1 MTIRVHEL
9 AKELK
14 ISTMALKKHLTDLG
28 VNVKSHMSLIEDD
41 VANKIRVKYNE
52 QIDAEKRAERD
63 RKRLMEMRQAAK
75 AQHIAQEEESKKAA
89 EKVPPVQE
97 PVKETPKE
105 EEPIPEKET
114 EKITAEPEIEKPAEE
129 KPAEHP
135 PKPIVETPKTDVQ
148 PKQEHIQ
155 PKPEKGYR
163 QEHIQPKP
171 EKGYRQEHIQPKPE
185 RGYKP
190 DHIQPKPER
199 GYKPERFQPKPDQ
212 RKGDQRRKKETGV
225 PPVKQVAVP
234 PAIEPAKE
242 PEVKKFGKGKIS
254 HEELGDKSKHKKAI
268 ISSTKK
274 AKQKLVET
282 VEVDEAEIS
291 RNIKKTL
298 QKSSKRKKY
307 HREAQNVE
315 DRSNEIIIR
324 EFTSVSELAKIMNV
338 SPSEIISKFFMMGQ
352 LVTMNQRLDKDSL
365 EMICDEFKVDYRFED
380 EYGMDIINREMEQYS
395 EVREE
400 KRPPVVT
407 IMGHVDHG
415 KTSIL
420 DYIRNTH
427 VVAGESGGITQ
438 HIGAYQI
445 DINKYKITFL
455 DTPGHEAFTAM
466 RARGA
471 NVTDIA
477 VIVIAATEGVKAQT
491 REAIDHAKAAGVS
504 MIIAINKVDL
514 PDANVDKVISQLL
527 DMGVYLEQYGGDI
540 PWCRTSVV
548 TGEGILNLIELILL
562 TAELLDLKAKKDV
575 PASAVVIEAGMDA
588 RMGPSATI
596 LMQEGTLRKGDIV
609 VCGAVHGRIRKME
622 NERGGEIKVLLP
634 SDVARVYGLSDT
646 PKAGDI
652 LNQVD
657 SEKTVRSIS
666 GERQQIRMEREKFQ
680 NKSSL
685 QNIFARIKEEQINTL
700 NIILKTD
707 TDGSAEALADSF
719 QKLSNEEVSVNIIH
733 KSIGGISEADVSLA
747 AASDAIIMGFHVR
760 PSHQARKMAED
771 EGVQIKLYQVI
782 YDAIEDLRSALEGLL
797 KPKYE
802 EQVLGS
808 ALVKQVF
815 KIKKVGTIAGC
826 QVDKGVI
833 QANCKIRV
841 YRDDVLVI
849 EDMLSSLKHYAD
861 DVKEVR
867 AGSECGLTLANF
879 SDIKEGD
886 VLEAFVVNEVSQKL

>member
-1 MTIRVHEL
+1 LTIRVHEL

-28 VNVKSHMSLIEDD
+28 VNVKSHMSLVEDE
-41 VANKIRVKYNE
+41 VADKIRLKYKE

-63 RKRLMEMRQAAK
+63 RKRLIEMRQAAK
-75 AQHIAQEEESKKAA
+75 AQKSAQEAETIKAEEP
-89 EKVPPVQE
+89 VPPVVE
-97 PVKETPKE
+97 PVKEVPKKE
-105 EEPIPEKET
+105 EPKPVKEPEKET
-114 EKITAEPEIEKPAEE
+114 PIPVKEKPVEVKPEE
-129 KPAEHP
+129 KPHKPAPEK
-135 PKPIVETPKTDVQ
+135 PKAVPK
-148 PKQEHIQ
+148 
-155 PKPEKGYR
+155 PKPEVIPPKTAA
-163 QEHIQPKP
+163 PAKP
-171 EKGYRQEHIQPKPE
+171 EPWKKQEPSAPSIKPIPTPPSVE
-185 RGYKP
+185 
-190 DHIQPKPER
+190 I
-199 GYKPERFQPKPDQ
+199 
-212 RKGDQRRKKETGV
+212 KKE
-225 PPVKQVAVP
+225 
-234 PAIEPAKE
+234 E
-242 PEVKKFGKGKIS
+242 KKFGKAKIS
-254 HEELGDKSKHKKAI
+254 HEELGEKSKHKKAI

-274 AKQKLVET
+274 AKQKLIET
-282 VEVDEAEIS
+282 IEIDEAEIS

-307 HREAQNVE
+307 HREAQYVE
-315 DRSNEIIIR
+315 DRSNEIVIR

-338 SPSEIISKFFMMGQ
+338 SPSDIISKFFMMGQ
-352 LVTMNQRLDKDSL
+352 LVTMNQRLDRDSL

-380 EYGMDIINREMEQYS
+380 EYGMDIIDKEREQYNN
-395 EVREE
+395 VKEE
-400 KRPPVVT
+400 PRPPVVT

-420 DYIRNTH
+420 DYIRNTN
-427 VVAGESGGITQ
+427 VVAGESGNITQ

-445 DINKYKITFL
+445 EINKHKITFL

-477 VIVIAATEGVKAQT
+477 VIVISATEGVKAQT

-504 MIIAINKVDL
+504 IILAINKVDL
-514 PDANVDKVISQLL
+514 PEANVDKVIAQL
-527 DMGVYLEQYGGDI
+527 MEIGVYPEQYGGDI

-562 TAELLDLKAKKDV
+562 TAEILELKAKRDV
-575 PASAVVIEAGMDA
+575 PASGVVIEAGMDA
-588 RMGPSATI
+588 RMGPFATI
-596 LMQEGTLRKGDIV
+596 LMQEGTLHKGDIV

-622 NERGGEIKVLLP
+622 NERGAELKVLYP

-657 SEKTVRSIS
+657 SEKTARNIS
-666 GERQQIRMEREKFQ
+666 TERQQIRLEREKYQ

-733 KSIGGISEADVSLA
+733 KSVGGISEADVSLA
-747 AASDAIIMGFHVR
+747 AASDAIIIGFHVR
-760 PSHQARKMAED
+760 PSHQARKLAEE

-782 YDAIEDLRSALEGLL
+782 YDVIDDLQNALEGML

-802 EQVLGS
+802 EKVIGS
-808 ALVKQVF
+808 AIVKQVF
-815 KIKKVGTIAGC
+815 KIKRVGTIAGC

-833 QANCKIRV
+833 QANCKVRL
-841 YRDDVLVI
+841 YRNDVLVT
-849 EDMLSSLKHYAD
+849 EDTISSLKHYAD

-879 SDIKEGD
+879 SDIKEDD
-886 VLEAFVVNEVSQKL
+886 VLEAYIVNEVNKKL

>member
-28 VNVKSHMSLIEDD
+28 VNVKSHMSLVEDE
-41 VANKIRVKYNE
+41 VADKIRLKYKE

-63 RKRLMEMRQAAK
+63 RKRLIEMRQAAK
-75 AQHIAQEEESKKAA
+75 AQKSAQEAETIKAEEP
-89 EKVPPVQE
+89 VPPVVE
-97 PVKETPKE
+97 PVKEVPKKE
-105 EEPIPEKET
+105 EPKPVKEPEKET
-114 EKITAEPEIEKPAEE
+114 PIPVKEKPVEVKPEE
-129 KPAEHP
+129 KPHKPAPEK
-135 PKPIVETPKTDVQ
+135 PKAVPK
-148 PKQEHIQ
+148 
-155 PKPEKGYR
+155 PKPEVIPPKTAA
-163 QEHIQPKP
+163 PAKP
-171 EKGYRQEHIQPKPE
+171 EPWKKQEPSAPSIKPIPTPPSVE
-185 RGYKP
+185 
-190 DHIQPKPER
+190 I
-199 GYKPERFQPKPDQ
+199 
-212 RKGDQRRKKETGV
+212 KKE
-225 PPVKQVAVP
+225 
-234 PAIEPAKE
+234 E
-242 PEVKKFGKGKIS
+242 KKFGKAKIS
-254 HEELGDKSKHKKAI
+254 HEELGEKSKHKKAI

-274 AKQKLVET
+274 AKQKLIET
-282 VEVDEAEIS
+282 IEIDEAEIS

-307 HREAQNVE
+307 HREAQYVE
-315 DRSNEIIIR
+315 DRSNEIVIR

-338 SPSEIISKFFMMGQ
+338 SPSDIISKFFMMGQ
-352 LVTMNQRLDKDSL
+352 LVTMNQRLDRDSL

-380 EYGMDIINREMEQYS
+380 EYGMDIIDKEREQYNN
-395 EVREE
+395 VKEE
-400 KRPPVVT
+400 PRPPVVT

-420 DYIRNTH
+420 DYIRNTN
-427 VVAGESGGITQ
+427 VVAGESGNITQ

-445 DINKYKITFL
+445 EINKHKITFL

-477 VIVIAATEGVKAQT
+477 VIVISATEGVKAQT

-504 MIIAINKVDL
+504 IILAINKVDL
-514 PDANVDKVISQLL
+514 PEANVDKVIAQL
-527 DMGVYLEQYGGDI
+527 MEIGVYPEQYGGDI

-562 TAELLDLKAKKDV
+562 TAEILELKAKRDV
-575 PASAVVIEAGMDA
+575 PASGVVIEAGMDA
-588 RMGPSATI
+588 RMGPFATI
-596 LMQEGTLRKGDIV
+596 LMQEGTLHKGDIV

-622 NERGGEIKVLLP
+622 NERGAELKVLYP

-657 SEKTVRSIS
+657 SEKTARNIS
-666 GERQQIRMEREKFQ
+666 TERQQIRLEREKYQ

-733 KSIGGISEADVSLA
+733 KSVGGISEADVSLA
-747 AASDAIIMGFHVR
+747 AASDAIIIGFHVR
-760 PSHQARKMAED
+760 PSHQARKLAEE

-782 YDAIEDLRSALEGLL
+782 YDVIDDLQNALEGML

-802 EQVLGS
+802 EKVIGS
-808 ALVKQVF
+808 AIVKQVF
-815 KIKKVGTIAGC
+815 KIKRVGTIAGC

-833 QANCKIRV
+833 QANCKVRL
-841 YRDDVLVI
+841 YRNDVLVT
-849 EDMLSSLKHYAD
+849 EDTISSLKHYAD

-879 SDIKEGD
+879 SDIKEDD
-886 VLEAFVVNEVSQKL
+886 VLEAYIVNEVNKKL

>member
-1 MTIRVHEL
+1 LV
-9 AKELK
+9 
-14 ISTMALKKHLTDLG
+14 
-28 VNVKSHMSLIEDD
+28 EDE
-41 VANKIRVKYNE
+41 VADKIRLKYKE

-63 RKRLMEMRQAAK
+63 RKRLIEMRQAAR
-75 AQHIAQEEESKKAA
+75 AQKSAQEAETIKAEEP
-89 EKVPPVQE
+89 VPPVAE
-97 PVKETPKE
+97 PVKEVPKKE
-105 EEPIPEKET
+105 EPKPVKEPEKET
-114 EKITAEPEIEKPAEE
+114 PIPVKEKPVEVKPEE
-129 KPAEHP
+129 KPHKPAPEK
-135 PKPIVETPKTDVQ
+135 PKAVPK
-148 PKQEHIQ
+148 
-155 PKPEKGYR
+155 PKPEVIPPKTAA
-163 QEHIQPKP
+163 PAKP
-171 EKGYRQEHIQPKPE
+171 EPWKKQEPSAPSIKPIPTPPSVE
-185 RGYKP
+185 
-190 DHIQPKPER
+190 I
-199 GYKPERFQPKPDQ
+199 
-212 RKGDQRRKKETGV
+212 KKE
-225 PPVKQVAVP
+225 
-234 PAIEPAKE
+234 E
-242 PEVKKFGKGKIS
+242 KKFGKAKIS
-254 HEELGDKSKHKKAI
+254 HEELGEKSKHKKAI

-274 AKQKLVET
+274 AKQKLIET
-282 VEVDEAEIS
+282 IEIDEAEIS

-307 HREAQNVE
+307 HREAQYVE
-315 DRSNEIIIR
+315 DRSNEIVIR

-338 SPSEIISKFFMMGQ
+338 SPSDIISKFFMMGQ
-352 LVTMNQRLDKDSL
+352 LVTMNQRLDRDSL

-380 EYGMDIINREMEQYS
+380 EYGMDIIDKEREQYNN
-395 EVREE
+395 VKEE
-400 KRPPVVT
+400 PRPPVVT

-420 DYIRNTH
+420 DYIRNTN
-427 VVAGESGGITQ
+427 VVAGESGNITQ

-445 DINKYKITFL
+445 EINKHKITFL

-477 VIVIAATEGVKAQT
+477 VIVISATEGVKAQT

-504 MIIAINKVDL
+504 IILAINKVDL
-514 PDANVDKVISQLL
+514 PEANVDKVIAQL
-527 DMGVYLEQYGGDI
+527 MEIGVYPEQYGGDI

-562 TAELLDLKAKKDV
+562 TAEILELKAKRDV
-575 PASAVVIEAGMDA
+575 PASGVVIEAGMDA
-588 RMGPSATI
+588 RMGPFATI
-596 LMQEGTLRKGDIV
+596 LMQEGTLHKGDIV

-622 NERGGEIKVLLP
+622 NERGAELKVLYP

-657 SEKTVRSIS
+657 SEKTARNIS
-666 GERQQIRMEREKFQ
+666 TERQQIRLEREKYQ

-733 KSIGGISEADVSLA
+733 KSVGGISEADVSLA
-747 AASDAIIMGFHVR
+747 AASDAIIIVFHVR
-760 PSHQARKMAED
+760 PSHQARKLAEE

-782 YDAIEDLRSALEGLL
+782 YDVIDDLQNALEGML

-802 EQVLGS
+802 EKVIGS
-808 ALVKQVF
+808 AIVKQVF
-815 KIKKVGTIAGC
+815 KIKRVGTIAGC

-833 QANCKIRV
+833 QANCKVRL
-841 YRDDVLVI
+841 YRNDVLVT
-849 EDMLSSLKHYAD
+849 EDTISSLKHYAD

-879 SDIKEGD
+879 SDIKEDD
-886 VLEAFVVNEVSQKL
+886 VLEAYIVNEVNKKL

>member
-28 VNVKSHMSLIEDD
+28 VNVKSHMSLVEDE
-41 VANKIRVKYNE
+41 VADKIRLKYKE

-63 RKRLMEMRQAAK
+63 RKRLIEMRQAAK
-75 AQHIAQEEESKKAA
+75 AQKSAQEAETIKAEEP
-89 EKVPPVQE
+89 VPPVAE
-97 PVKETPKE
+97 PVKEVPKKE
-105 EEPIPEKET
+105 EPKPVKEPEKET
-114 EKITAEPEIEKPAEE
+114 PIPVKEKPVEVTPEE
-129 KPAEHP
+129 KPHKPAPEK
-135 PKPIVETPKTDVQ
+135 PKAVPK
-148 PKQEHIQ
+148 
-155 PKPEKGYR
+155 PKPEVIPPKTAA
-163 QEHIQPKP
+163 PAKP
-171 EKGYRQEHIQPKPE
+171 EPWKKQEPSAPSIKPIPTPPSVE
-185 RGYKP
+185 
-190 DHIQPKPER
+190 I
-199 GYKPERFQPKPDQ
+199 
-212 RKGDQRRKKETGV
+212 KKE
-225 PPVKQVAVP
+225 
-234 PAIEPAKE
+234 E
-242 PEVKKFGKGKIS
+242 KKFGKAKIS
-254 HEELGDKSKHKKAI
+254 HEELGEKSKHKKAI

-274 AKQKLVET
+274 AKQKLIET
-282 VEVDEAEIS
+282 IEIDEAEIS

-307 HREAQNVE
+307 HREAQYVE
-315 DRSNEIIIR
+315 DRSNEIVIR

-338 SPSEIISKFFMMGQ
+338 SPSDIISKFFMMGQ
-352 LVTMNQRLDKDSL
+352 LVTMNQRLDRDSL

-380 EYGMDIINREMEQYS
+380 EYGMDIIDKEREQYNN
-395 EVREE
+395 VKEE
-400 KRPPVVT
+400 PRPPVVT

-420 DYIRNTH
+420 DYIRNTN
-427 VVAGESGGITQ
+427 VVAGESGNITQ

-445 DINKYKITFL
+445 EINKHKITFL

-477 VIVIAATEGVKAQT
+477 VIVISATEGVKAQT

-504 MIIAINKVDL
+504 IILAINKVDL
-514 PDANVDKVISQLL
+514 PEANVDKVIAQL
-527 DMGVYLEQYGGDI
+527 MEIGVYPEQYGGDI

-562 TAELLDLKAKKDV
+562 TAEILELKAKRDV
-575 PASAVVIEAGMDA
+575 PASGVVIEAGMDA
-588 RMGPSATI
+588 RMGPFATI
-596 LMQEGTLRKGDIV
+596 LMQEGTLHKGDIV

-622 NERGGEIKVLLP
+622 NERGAELKVLYP

-657 SEKTVRSIS
+657 SEKTARNIS
-666 GERQQIRMEREKFQ
+666 TERQQIRLEREKYQ

-733 KSIGGISEADVSLA
+733 KSVGGISEADVSLA
-747 AASDAIIMGFHVR
+747 AASDAIIIGFHVR
-760 PSHQARKMAED
+760 PSHQARKLAEE

-782 YDAIEDLRSALEGLL
+782 YDVIDDLQNALEGML

-802 EQVLGS
+802 EQVIGS
-808 ALVKQVF
+808 AIVKQVF
-815 KIKKVGTIAGC
+815 KIKRVGTIAGC

-833 QANCKIRV
+833 QANCKVRL
-841 YRDDVLVI
+841 YRNDVLVT
-849 EDMLSSLKHYAD
+849 EDTISSLKHYAD

-879 SDIKEGD
+879 SDIKEDD
-886 VLEAFVVNEVSQKL
+886 VLEAYIVNEVNKKL

>member
-1 MTIRVHEL
+1 LTIRVHEL

-28 VNVKSHMSLIEDD
+28 VNVKSHMSLVEDE
-41 VANKIRVKYNE
+41 VADKIRLKYKE

-63 RKRLMEMRQAAK
+63 RKRLIEMRQAAK
-75 AQHIAQEEESKKAA
+75 AQKSAQEVETIKTEEP
-89 EKVPPVQE
+89 VPPVAE
-97 PVKETPKE
+97 PVKEVPKKE
-105 EEPIPEKET
+105 EPKPVKEPEKET
-114 EKITAEPEIEKPAEE
+114 PIPVKEKPVEVKPEE
-129 KPAEHP
+129 KPHKPAPEK
-135 PKPIVETPKTDVQ
+135 PKAVPK
-148 PKQEHIQ
+148 
-155 PKPEKGYR
+155 PKPEVIPPKTAA
-163 QEHIQPKP
+163 PAKP
-171 EKGYRQEHIQPKPE
+171 EPWKKQEPSAPSIKPIPTPPSVE
-185 RGYKP
+185 
-190 DHIQPKPER
+190 I
-199 GYKPERFQPKPDQ
+199 
-212 RKGDQRRKKETGV
+212 KKE
-225 PPVKQVAVP
+225 
-234 PAIEPAKE
+234 E
-242 PEVKKFGKGKIS
+242 KKFGKAKIS
-254 HEELGDKSKHKKAI
+254 HEELGEKSKHKKAI

-274 AKQKLVET
+274 AKQKLIET
-282 VEVDEAEIS
+282 IEIDEAEIS

-307 HREAQNVE
+307 HREAQYVE
-315 DRSNEIIIR
+315 DRSNEIVIR

-338 SPSEIISKFFMMGQ
+338 SPSDIISKFFMMGQ
-352 LVTMNQRLDKDSL
+352 LVTMNQRLDRDSL

-380 EYGMDIINREMEQYS
+380 EYGMDIIDKEHEQYNN
-395 EVREE
+395 VKEE
-400 KRPPVVT
+400 PRPPVVT

-420 DYIRNTH
+420 DYIRNTN
-427 VVAGESGGITQ
+427 VVAGESGNITQ

-445 DINKYKITFL
+445 EINKHKITFL

-477 VIVIAATEGVKAQT
+477 VIVISATEGVKAQT

-504 MIIAINKVDL
+504 IILAINKVDL
-514 PDANVDKVISQLL
+514 PEANVDKVIAQL
-527 DMGVYLEQYGGDI
+527 MEIGVYPEQYGGDI

-562 TAELLDLKAKKDV
+562 TAEILELKAKRDV
-575 PASAVVIEAGMDA
+575 PASGVVIEAGMDA
-588 RMGPSATI
+588 RMGPFATI
-596 LMQEGTLRKGDIV
+596 LMQEGTLHKGDIV

-622 NERGGEIKVLLP
+622 NERGAELKVLYP

-657 SEKTVRSIS
+657 SEKTARNIS
-666 GERQQIRMEREKFQ
+666 TERQQIRLEREKYQ

-733 KSIGGISEADVSLA
+733 KSVGGISEADVSLA
-747 AASDAIIMGFHVR
+747 AASDAIIIGFHVR
-760 PSHQARKMAED
+760 PSHQARKLAEE

-782 YDAIEDLRSALEGLL
+782 YDVIDDLQNALEGML

-802 EQVLGS
+802 EQVIGS
-808 ALVKQVF
+808 AIVKQVF
-815 KIKKVGTIAGC
+815 KIKRVGTIAGC

-833 QANCKIRV
+833 QANCKVRL
-841 YRDDVLVI
+841 YRNDVLVT
-849 EDMLSSLKHYAD
+849 EDTISSLKHYAD

-879 SDIKEGD
+879 SDIKEDD
-886 VLEAFVVNEVSQKL
+886 VLEAYIVNEVNKKL

>member
-1 MTIRVHEL
+1 
-9 AKELK
+9 
-14 ISTMALKKHLTDLG
+14 MALKKHLTDLG
-28 VNVKSHMSLIEDD
+28 VNVKSHMSLVEDE
-41 VANKIRVKYNE
+41 VADKIRLKYKE

-63 RKRLMEMRQAAK
+63 RKRLIEMRQAAK
-75 AQHIAQEEESKKAA
+75 AQKSAQEAETIKAEEP
-89 EKVPPVQE
+89 VPPVAE
-97 PVKETPKE
+97 PVKEVPKKE
-105 EEPIPEKET
+105 EPKPVKEPEKET
-114 EKITAEPEIEKPAEE
+114 PIPVKEKPVEVKPEE
-129 KPAEHP
+129 KPHKPAPEK
-135 PKPIVETPKTDVQ
+135 PKAVPK
-148 PKQEHIQ
+148 
-155 PKPEKGYR
+155 PKPEVIPPKTAA
-163 QEHIQPKP
+163 PAKP
-171 EKGYRQEHIQPKPE
+171 EPWKKQEPSAPSIKPIPTPPSVE
-185 RGYKP
+185 
-190 DHIQPKPER
+190 I
-199 GYKPERFQPKPDQ
+199 
-212 RKGDQRRKKETGV
+212 KKE
-225 PPVKQVAVP
+225 
-234 PAIEPAKE
+234 E
-242 PEVKKFGKGKIS
+242 KKFGKAKIS
-254 HEELGDKSKHKKAI
+254 HEELGEKSKHKKAI

-274 AKQKLVET
+274 AKQKLIET
-282 VEVDEAEIS
+282 IEIDEAEIS

-307 HREAQNVE
+307 HREAQYVE
-315 DRSNEIIIR
+315 DRSNEIVIR

-338 SPSEIISKFFMMGQ
+338 SPSDIISKFFMMGQ
-352 LVTMNQRLDKDSL
+352 LVTMNQRLDRDSL

-380 EYGMDIINREMEQYS
+380 EYGMDIIDKEREQYNN
-395 EVREE
+395 VKEE
-400 KRPPVVT
+400 PRPPVVT

-420 DYIRNTH
+420 DYIRNTN
-427 VVAGESGGITQ
+427 VVAGESGNITQ

-445 DINKYKITFL
+445 EINKHKITFL

-477 VIVIAATEGVKAQT
+477 VIVISATEGVKAQT

-504 MIIAINKVDL
+504 IILAINKVDL
-514 PDANVDKVISQLL
+514 PEANVDKVIAQL
-527 DMGVYLEQYGGDI
+527 MEIGVYPEQYGGDI

-562 TAELLDLKAKKDV
+562 TAEILELKAKRDV
-575 PASAVVIEAGMDA
+575 PASGVVIEAGMDA
-588 RMGPSATI
+588 RMGPFATI
-596 LMQEGTLRKGDIV
+596 LMQEGTLHKGDIV

-622 NERGGEIKVLLP
+622 NERGAELKVLYP

-657 SEKTVRSIS
+657 SEKTARNIS
-666 GERQQIRMEREKFQ
+666 TERQQIRLEREKYQ

-733 KSIGGISEADVSLA
+733 KSVGGISEADVSLA
-747 AASDAIIMGFHVR
+747 AASDAIIIGFHVR
-760 PSHQARKMAED
+760 PSHQARKLAEE

-782 YDAIEDLRSALEGLL
+782 YDVIDDLQNALEGML

-802 EQVLGS
+802 EKVIGS
-808 ALVKQVF
+808 AIVKQVF
-815 KIKKVGTIAGC
+815 KIKRVGTIAGC

-833 QANCKIRV
+833 QANCKVRL
-841 YRDDVLVI
+841 YRNDVLVT
-849 EDMLSSLKHYAD
+849 EDTISSLKHYAD

-879 SDIKEGD
+879 SDIKEDD
-886 VLEAFVVNEVSQKL
+886 VLEAYIVNEVNKKL

>member
-1 MTIRVHEL
+1 LTIRVHEL

-28 VNVKSHMSLIEDD
+28 VNVKSHMSLVEDE
-41 VANKIRVKYNE
+41 VADKIRLKYKE

-63 RKRLMEMRQAAK
+63 RKRLIEMRQAAK
-75 AQHIAQEEESKKAA
+75 AQKSAQEAETIKAEEP
-89 EKVPPVQE
+89 VPPVAE
-97 PVKETPKE
+97 PVKEVPKKE
-105 EEPIPEKET
+105 EPKPVKEPEKET
-114 EKITAEPEIEKPAEE
+114 PIPVKEKPVEVKPEE
-129 KPAEHP
+129 KPHKPAPEK
-135 PKPIVETPKTDVQ
+135 PKAVPK
-148 PKQEHIQ
+148 
-155 PKPEKGYR
+155 PKPEVIPPKTAA
-163 QEHIQPKP
+163 PAKP
-171 EKGYRQEHIQPKPE
+171 EP
-185 RGYKP
+185 
-190 DHIQPKPER
+190 
-199 GYKPERFQPKPDQ
+199 
-212 RKGDQRRKKETGV
+212 RKKQEPSAPSIKPIPT
-225 PPVKQVAVP
+225 PPSVEIK
-234 PAIEPAKE
+234 KE
-242 PEVKKFGKGKIS
+242 EKKFGKAKIS
-254 HEELGDKSKHKKAI
+254 HEELGEKSKHKKAI

-274 AKQKLVET
+274 AKQKLIET
-282 VEVDEAEIS
+282 IEIDEAEIS

-307 HREAQNVE
+307 HREAQYVE
-315 DRSNEIIIR
+315 DRSNEIVIR

-338 SPSEIISKFFMMGQ
+338 SPSDIISKFFMMGQ
-352 LVTMNQRLDKDSL
+352 LVTMNQRLDRDSL

-380 EYGMDIINREMEQYS
+380 EYGMDIIDKEREQYNN
-395 EVREE
+395 VKEE
-400 KRPPVVT
+400 PRPPVVT

-420 DYIRNTH
+420 DYIRNTN
-427 VVAGESGGITQ
+427 VVAGESGNITQ

-445 DINKYKITFL
+445 EINKHKITFL

-477 VIVIAATEGVKAQT
+477 VIVISATEGVKAQT

-504 MIIAINKVDL
+504 IILAINKVDL
-514 PDANVDKVISQLL
+514 PEANVDKVIAQL
-527 DMGVYLEQYGGDI
+527 MEIGVYPEQYGGDI

-562 TAELLDLKAKKDV
+562 TAEILELKAKRDV

-588 RMGPSATI
+588 RMGPFATI
-596 LMQEGTLRKGDIV
+596 LMQEGTLHKGDIV

-622 NERGGEIKVLLP
+622 NERGAELKVLYP

-657 SEKTVRSIS
+657 SEKTARNIS
-666 GERQQIRMEREKFQ
+666 TERQQIRLEREKYQ

-733 KSIGGISEADVSLA
+733 KSVGGISEADVSLA
-747 AASDAIIMGFHVR
+747 AASDAIIIGFHVR
-760 PSHQARKMAED
+760 PSHQARKLAEE

-782 YDAIEDLRSALEGLL
+782 YDVIDDLQNALEGML

-802 EQVLGS
+802 EKVIGS
-808 ALVKQVF
+808 AIVKQVF

-833 QANCKIRV
+833 QANCKVRL
-841 YRDDVLVI
+841 YRNDVLVT
-849 EDMLSSLKHYAD
+849 EDTISSLKHYAD

-879 SDIKEGD
+879 SDIKEDD
-886 VLEAFVVNEVSQKL
+886 VLEAYIVNEVNKKL

>member
-1 MTIRVHEL
+1 LTIRVHEL

-28 VNVKSHMSLIEDD
+28 VNVKSHMSLVEDE
-41 VANKIRVKYNE
+41 VADKIRLKYKE

-63 RKRLMEMRQAAK
+63 RKRLIEMRQAAK
-75 AQHIAQEEESKKAA
+75 AQKSAQEAETIKAEEP
-89 EKVPPVQE
+89 VPPVAE
-97 PVKETPKE
+97 PVKEVPKKE
-105 EEPIPEKET
+105 EPKPVKEPEKET
-114 EKITAEPEIEKPAEE
+114 PIPVKEKPVEVKPEE
-129 KPAEHP
+129 KPHKPAPEK
-135 PKPIVETPKTDVQ
+135 PKAVPK
-148 PKQEHIQ
+148 
-155 PKPEKGYR
+155 PKPEVIPPKTAA
-163 QEHIQPKP
+163 PAKP
-171 EKGYRQEHIQPKPE
+171 EPWKKQEPSAPSIKPIPTPPSVE
-185 RGYKP
+185 
-190 DHIQPKPER
+190 I
-199 GYKPERFQPKPDQ
+199 
-212 RKGDQRRKKETGV
+212 KKE
-225 PPVKQVAVP
+225 
-234 PAIEPAKE
+234 E
-242 PEVKKFGKGKIS
+242 KKFGKAKIS
-254 HEELGDKSKHKKAI
+254 HEELGEKSKHKKAI

-274 AKQKLVET
+274 AKQKLIET
-282 VEVDEAEIS
+282 IEIDEAEIS

-307 HREAQNVE
+307 HREAQYVE
-315 DRSNEIIIR
+315 DRSNEIVIR

-338 SPSEIISKFFMMGQ
+338 SPSDIISKFFMMGQ
-352 LVTMNQRLDKDSL
+352 LVTMNQRLDRDSL

-380 EYGMDIINREMEQYS
+380 EYGMDIIDKEREQYNN
-395 EVREE
+395 VKEE
-400 KRPPVVT
+400 PRPPVVT

-420 DYIRNTH
+420 DYIRNTN
-427 VVAGESGGITQ
+427 VVAGESGNITQ

-445 DINKYKITFL
+445 EINKHKITFL

-477 VIVIAATEGVKAQT
+477 VIVISATEGVKAQT

-504 MIIAINKVDL
+504 IILAINKVDL
-514 PDANVDKVISQLL
+514 PEANVDKVIAQL
-527 DMGVYLEQYGGDI
+527 MEIGVYPEQYGGDI

-562 TAELLDLKAKKDV
+562 TAEILELKAKRDV
-575 PASAVVIEAGMDA
+575 PASGVVIEAGMDA
-588 RMGPSATI
+588 RMGPFATI
-596 LMQEGTLRKGDIV
+596 LMQEGTLHKGDIV

-622 NERGGEIKVLLP
+622 NERGAELKVLYP

-657 SEKTVRSIS
+657 SEKTARNIS
-666 GERQQIRMEREKFQ
+666 TERQQIRLEREKYQ

-733 KSIGGISEADVSLA
+733 KSVGGISEADVSLA
-747 AASDAIIMGFHVR
+747 AASDAIIIGFHVR
-760 PSHQARKMAED
+760 PSHQARKLAEE

-782 YDAIEDLRSALEGLL
+782 YDVIDDLQNALEGML

-802 EQVLGS
+802 EKVIGS
-808 ALVKQVF
+808 AIVKQVF
-815 KIKKVGTIAGC
+815 KIKRVGTIAGC

-833 QANCKIRV
+833 QANCKVRL
-841 YRDDVLVI
+841 YRNDVLVT
-849 EDMLSSLKHYAD
+849 EDTISSLKHYAD

-879 SDIKEGD
+879 SDIKEDD
-886 VLEAFVVNEVSQKL
+886 VLEAYIVNEVNKKL

>member
-28 VNVKSHMSLIEDD
+28 VNVKSHMSLVEDE
-41 VANKIRVKYNE
+41 VADKIRLKYKE

-63 RKRLMEMRQAAK
+63 RKRLIEMRQAAK
-75 AQHIAQEEESKKAA
+75 AQKSAQEAETIKAEEP
-89 EKVPPVQE
+89 VPPVVE
-97 PVKETPKE
+97 PVKEVPKKE
-105 EEPIPEKET
+105 EPKPVKEPEKET
-114 EKITAEPEIEKPAEE
+114 PIPVKEKPVEVKPEE
-129 KPAEHP
+129 KPHKPAPEK
-135 PKPIVETPKTDVQ
+135 PKAVPK
-148 PKQEHIQ
+148 
-155 PKPEKGYR
+155 PKPEVIPPKTAA
-163 QEHIQPKP
+163 PAKP
-171 EKGYRQEHIQPKPE
+171 EP
-185 RGYKP
+185 
-190 DHIQPKPER
+190 
-199 GYKPERFQPKPDQ
+199 
-212 RKGDQRRKKETGV
+212 RKKQEPSAPSIKPIPT
-225 PPVKQVAVP
+225 PPSVEIK
-234 PAIEPAKE
+234 KE
-242 PEVKKFGKGKIS
+242 EKKFGKAKIS
-254 HEELGDKSKHKKAI
+254 HEELGEKSKHKKAI

-274 AKQKLVET
+274 AKQKLIET
-282 VEVDEAEIS
+282 IEIDEAEIS

-307 HREAQNVE
+307 HREAQYVE
-315 DRSNEIIIR
+315 DRSNEIVIR

-338 SPSEIISKFFMMGQ
+338 SPSDIISKFFMMGQ
-352 LVTMNQRLDKDSL
+352 LVTMNQRLDRDSL

-380 EYGMDIINREMEQYS
+380 EYGMDIIDKEREQYNN
-395 EVREE
+395 VKEE
-400 KRPPVVT
+400 PRPPVVT

-420 DYIRNTH
+420 DYIRNTN
-427 VVAGESGGITQ
+427 VVAGESGNITQ

-445 DINKYKITFL
+445 EINKHKITFL

-477 VIVIAATEGVKAQT
+477 VIVISATEGVKAQT

-504 MIIAINKVDL
+504 IILAINKVDL
-514 PDANVDKVISQLL
+514 PEANVDKVIAQL
-527 DMGVYLEQYGGDI
+527 MEIGVYPEQYGGDI

-562 TAELLDLKAKKDV
+562 TAEILELKAKRDV
-575 PASAVVIEAGMDA
+575 PASGVVIEAGMDA
-588 RMGPSATI
+588 RMGPFATI
-596 LMQEGTLRKGDIV
+596 LMQEGTLHKGDIV

-622 NERGGEIKVLLP
+622 NERGAELKVLYP

-657 SEKTVRSIS
+657 SEKTARNIS
-666 GERQQIRMEREKFQ
+666 TERQQIRLEREKYQ

-733 KSIGGISEADVSLA
+733 KSVGGISEADVSLA
-747 AASDAIIMGFHVR
+747 AASDAIIIGFHVR
-760 PSHQARKMAED
+760 PSHQARKLAEE

-782 YDAIEDLRSALEGLL
+782 YDVIDDLQNALEGML

-802 EQVLGS
+802 EQVIGS
-808 ALVKQVF
+808 AIVKQVF
-815 KIKKVGTIAGC
+815 KIKRVGTIAGC

-833 QANCKIRV
+833 QANCKVRL
-841 YRDDVLVI
+841 YRNDVLVT
-849 EDMLSSLKHYAD
+849 EDTISSLKHYAD

-879 SDIKEGD
+879 SDIKEDD
-886 VLEAFVVNEVSQKL
+886 VLEAYIVNEVNKKL

>member
-28 VNVKSHMSLIEDD
+28 VNVKSHMSLVEDE
-41 VANKIRVKYNE
+41 VADKIRLKYKE

-63 RKRLMEMRQAAK
+63 RKRLIEMRQAAK
-75 AQHIAQEEESKKAA
+75 AQKSAQEAETIKAEEP
-89 EKVPPVQE
+89 VPPVAE
-97 PVKETPKE
+97 PVKEVPKKE
-105 EEPIPEKET
+105 EPKPVKEPEKKTPIPVK
-114 EKITAEPEIEKPAEE
+114 EKPAEGKPKE
-129 KPAEHP
+129 KPHKPAAEKPKAVPKTKPEVIP
-135 PKPIVETPKTDVQ
+135 PKTAAPAKPEPRK
-148 PKQEHIQ
+148 KQEPSAPSI
-155 PKPEKGYR
+155 KPIPTPPSVE
-163 QEHIQPKP
+163 I
-171 EKGYRQEHIQPKPE
+171 
-185 RGYKP
+185 
-190 DHIQPKPER
+190 
-199 GYKPERFQPKPDQ
+199 
-212 RKGDQRRKKETGV
+212 KKE
-225 PPVKQVAVP
+225 
-234 PAIEPAKE
+234 E
-242 PEVKKFGKGKIS
+242 KKFGKAKIS
-254 HEELGDKSKHKKAI
+254 HEELGEKSKHKKAI

-274 AKQKLVET
+274 AKQKLIET
-282 VEVDEAEIS
+282 IEIDEAEIS

-307 HREAQNVE
+307 HREAQYVE
-315 DRSNEIIIR
+315 DRSNEIVIR

-338 SPSEIISKFFMMGQ
+338 SPSDIISKFFMMGQ
-352 LVTMNQRLDKDSL
+352 LVTMNQRLDRDSL

-380 EYGMDIINREMEQYS
+380 EYGMDIIDKEREQYNN
-395 EVREE
+395 VKEE
-400 KRPPVVT
+400 PRPPVVT

-420 DYIRNTH
+420 DYIRNTN
-427 VVAGESGGITQ
+427 VVAGESGNITQ

-445 DINKYKITFL
+445 EINKHKITFL

-477 VIVIAATEGVKAQT
+477 VIVISATEGVKAQT

-504 MIIAINKVDL
+504 IILAINKVDL
-514 PDANVDKVISQLL
+514 PEANVDKVIAQL
-527 DMGVYLEQYGGDI
+527 MEIGVYPEQYGGDI

-562 TAELLDLKAKKDV
+562 TAEILELKAKRDV
-575 PASAVVIEAGMDA
+575 PASGVVIEAGMDA
-588 RMGPSATI
+588 RMGPFATI
-596 LMQEGTLRKGDIV
+596 LMQEGTLHKGDIV

-622 NERGGEIKVLLP
+622 NERGAELKVLYP

-657 SEKTVRSIS
+657 SEKTARNIS
-666 GERQQIRMEREKFQ
+666 TERQQIRLEREKYQ

-733 KSIGGISEADVSLA
+733 KSVGGISEADVSLA
-747 AASDAIIMGFHVR
+747 AASDAIIIGFHVR
-760 PSHQARKMAED
+760 PSHQARKLAEE

-782 YDAIEDLRSALEGLL
+782 YDVIDDLQNALEGML

-802 EQVLGS
+802 EQVIGS
-808 ALVKQVF
+808 AIVKQVF
-815 KIKKVGTIAGC
+815 KIKRVGTIAGC

-833 QANCKIRV
+833 QANCKVRL
-841 YRDDVLVI
+841 YRNDVLVT
-849 EDMLSSLKHYAD
+849 EDTISSLKHYAD

-879 SDIKEGD
+879 SDIKEDD
-886 VLEAFVVNEVSQKL
+886 VLEAYIVNEVNKKL

>member
-28 VNVKSHMSLIEDD
+28 VNVKSHMSLVEDE
-41 VANKIRVKYNE
+41 VADKIRLKYKE

-63 RKRLMEMRQAAK
+63 RKRLIEMRQAAK
-75 AQHIAQEEESKKAA
+75 AQKSAQEAETIKAEEP
-89 EKVPPVQE
+89 VPPVAE
-97 PVKETPKE
+97 PVKEVPKKE
-105 EEPIPEKET
+105 EPKPVKEPEKET
-114 EKITAEPEIEKPAEE
+114 PIPVKEKPVEVKPEE
-129 KPAEHP
+129 KPHKPAPEK
-135 PKPIVETPKTDVQ
+135 PKAVPK
-148 PKQEHIQ
+148 
-155 PKPEKGYR
+155 PKPEVIPPKTAA
-163 QEHIQPKP
+163 PAKP
-171 EKGYRQEHIQPKPE
+171 EPWKKQEPSAPSIKPIPTPPSVE
-185 RGYKP
+185 
-190 DHIQPKPER
+190 I
-199 GYKPERFQPKPDQ
+199 
-212 RKGDQRRKKETGV
+212 KKE
-225 PPVKQVAVP
+225 
-234 PAIEPAKE
+234 E
-242 PEVKKFGKGKIS
+242 KKFGKAKIS
-254 HEELGDKSKHKKAI
+254 HEELGEKSKHKKAI

-274 AKQKLVET
+274 AKQKLIET
-282 VEVDEAEIS
+282 IEIDEAEIS

-307 HREAQNVE
+307 HREAQYVE
-315 DRSNEIIIR
+315 DRSNEIVIR

-338 SPSEIISKFFMMGQ
+338 SPSDIISKFFMMGQ
-352 LVTMNQRLDKDSL
+352 LVTMNQRLDRDSL

-380 EYGMDIINREMEQYS
+380 EYGMDIIDKEREQYNN
-395 EVREE
+395 VKEE
-400 KRPPVVT
+400 PRPPVVT

-420 DYIRNTH
+420 DYIRNTN
-427 VVAGESGGITQ
+427 VVAGESGNITQ

-445 DINKYKITFL
+445 EINKHKITFL

-477 VIVIAATEGVKAQT
+477 VIVISATEGVKAQT

-504 MIIAINKVDL
+504 IILAINKVDL
-514 PDANVDKVISQLL
+514 PEANVDKVIAQL
-527 DMGVYLEQYGGDI
+527 MEIGVYPEQYGGDI

-562 TAELLDLKAKKDV
+562 TAEILELKAKRDV
-575 PASAVVIEAGMDA
+575 PASGVVIEAGMDA
-588 RMGPSATI
+588 RMGPFATI
-596 LMQEGTLRKGDIV
+596 LMQEGTLHKGDIV

-622 NERGGEIKVLLP
+622 NERGAELKVLYP

-657 SEKTVRSIS
+657 SEKTARNIS
-666 GERQQIRMEREKFQ
+666 TERQQIRLEREKYQ

-733 KSIGGISEADVSLA
+733 KSVGGISEADVSLA
-747 AASDAIIMGFHVR
+747 AASDAIIIGFHVR
-760 PSHQARKMAED
+760 PSHQARKLAEE

-782 YDAIEDLRSALEGLL
+782 YDVIDDLQNALEGML

-802 EQVLGS
+802 EKVIGS
-808 ALVKQVF
+808 AIVKQVF
-815 KIKKVGTIAGC
+815 KIKRVGTIAGC

-833 QANCKIRV
+833 QANCKVRL
-841 YRDDVLVI
+841 YRNDVLVT
-849 EDMLSSLKHYAD
+849 EDTISSLKHYAD

-879 SDIKEGD
+879 SDIKEDD
-886 VLEAFVVNEVSQKL
+886 VLEAYIVNEVNKKL

>member
-1 MTIRVHEL
+1 LTIRVHEL

-28 VNVKSHMSLIEDD
+28 VNVKSHMSLVEDE
-41 VANKIRVKYNE
+41 VADKIRLKYKE

-63 RKRLMEMRQAAK
+63 RKRLIEMRQAAK
-75 AQHIAQEEESKKAA
+75 AQKSAQEAETIKAEEP
-89 EKVPPVQE
+89 VPPVAE
-97 PVKETPKE
+97 PVKEVPKKE
-105 EEPIPEKET
+105 EPKPVKEPEKET
-114 EKITAEPEIEKPAEE
+114 PIPVKEKPVEVKPEE
-129 KPAEHP
+129 KPHKPAPEK
-135 PKPIVETPKTDVQ
+135 PKAVPK
-148 PKQEHIQ
+148 
-155 PKPEKGYR
+155 PKPEVIPPKTAA
-163 QEHIQPKP
+163 PAKP
-171 EKGYRQEHIQPKPE
+171 EP
-185 RGYKP
+185 
-190 DHIQPKPER
+190 
-199 GYKPERFQPKPDQ
+199 
-212 RKGDQRRKKETGV
+212 RKKQEPSAPSIKPIPT
-225 PPVKQVAVP
+225 PPSVEIK
-234 PAIEPAKE
+234 KE
-242 PEVKKFGKGKIS
+242 EKKFGKAKIS
-254 HEELGDKSKHKKAI
+254 HEELGEKSKHKKAI

-274 AKQKLVET
+274 AKQKLIET
-282 VEVDEAEIS
+282 IEIDEAEIS

-307 HREAQNVE
+307 HREAQYVE
-315 DRSNEIIIR
+315 DRSNEIVIR

-338 SPSEIISKFFMMGQ
+338 SPSDIISKFFMMGQ
-352 LVTMNQRLDKDSL
+352 LVTMNQRLDRDSL

-380 EYGMDIINREMEQYS
+380 EYGMDIIDKEREQYNN
-395 EVREE
+395 VKEE
-400 KRPPVVT
+400 PRPPVVT

-420 DYIRNTH
+420 DYIRNTN
-427 VVAGESGGITQ
+427 VVAGESGNITQ

-445 DINKYKITFL
+445 EINKHKITFL

-477 VIVIAATEGVKAQT
+477 VIVISATEGVKAQT

-504 MIIAINKVDL
+504 IILAINKVDL
-514 PDANVDKVISQLL
+514 PEANVDKVIAQL
-527 DMGVYLEQYGGDI
+527 MEIGVYPEQYGGDI

-562 TAELLDLKAKKDV
+562 TAEILELKAKRDV
-575 PASAVVIEAGMDA
+575 PASGVVIEAGMDA
-588 RMGPSATI
+588 RMGPFATI
-596 LMQEGTLRKGDIV
+596 LMQEGTLHKGDIV

-622 NERGGEIKVLLP
+622 NERGAELKVLYP

-657 SEKTVRSIS
+657 SEKTARNIS
-666 GERQQIRMEREKFQ
+666 TERQQIRLEREKYQ

-733 KSIGGISEADVSLA
+733 KSVGGISEADVSLA
-747 AASDAIIMGFHVR
+747 AASDAIIIGFHVR
-760 PSHQARKMAED
+760 PSHQARKLAEE

-782 YDAIEDLRSALEGLL
+782 YDVIDDLQNALEGML

-802 EQVLGS
+802 EKVIGS
-808 ALVKQVF
+808 AIVKQVF
-815 KIKKVGTIAGC
+815 KIKRVGTIAGC

-833 QANCKIRV
+833 QANCKVRL
-841 YRDDVLVI
+841 YRNDVLVT
-849 EDMLSSLKHYAD
+849 EDTISSLKHYAD

-879 SDIKEGD
+879 SDIKEDD
-886 VLEAFVVNEVSQKL
+886 VLEAYIVNEVNKKL

>member
-28 VNVKSHMSLIEDD
+28 VNVKSHMSLVEDE
-41 VANKIRVKYNE
+41 VADKIRLKYKE

-63 RKRLMEMRQAAK
+63 RKRLIEMRQAAK
-75 AQHIAQEEESKKAA
+75 AQKSAQEVETIKTEEP
-89 EKVPPVQE
+89 VPPVAE
-97 PVKETPKE
+97 PVKEVPKKE
-105 EEPIPEKET
+105 EPKPVKEPEKET
-114 EKITAEPEIEKPAEE
+114 PIPVKEKPVEVKPEE
-129 KPAEHP
+129 KPHKPAPEK
-135 PKPIVETPKTDVQ
+135 PKAVPK
-148 PKQEHIQ
+148 
-155 PKPEKGYR
+155 PKPEVIPPKTAA
-163 QEHIQPKP
+163 PAKP
-171 EKGYRQEHIQPKPE
+171 EPWKKQEPSAPSIKPIPTPPSVE
-185 RGYKP
+185 
-190 DHIQPKPER
+190 I
-199 GYKPERFQPKPDQ
+199 
-212 RKGDQRRKKETGV
+212 KKE
-225 PPVKQVAVP
+225 
-234 PAIEPAKE
+234 E
-242 PEVKKFGKGKIS
+242 KKFGKAKIS
-254 HEELGDKSKHKKAI
+254 HEELGEKSKHKKAI

-274 AKQKLVET
+274 AKQKLIET
-282 VEVDEAEIS
+282 IEIDEAEIS

-307 HREAQNVE
+307 HREAQYVE
-315 DRSNEIIIR
+315 DRSNEIVIR

-338 SPSEIISKFFMMGQ
+338 SPSDIISKFFMMGQ
-352 LVTMNQRLDKDSL
+352 LVTMNQRLDRDSL

-380 EYGMDIINREMEQYS
+380 EYGMDIIDKEHEQYNN
-395 EVREE
+395 VKEE
-400 KRPPVVT
+400 PRPPVVT

-420 DYIRNTH
+420 DYIRNTN
-427 VVAGESGGITQ
+427 VVAGESGNITQ

-445 DINKYKITFL
+445 EINKHKITFL

-477 VIVIAATEGVKAQT
+477 VIVISATEGVKAQT

-504 MIIAINKVDL
+504 IILAINKVDL
-514 PDANVDKVISQLL
+514 PEANVDKVIAQL
-527 DMGVYLEQYGGDI
+527 MEIGVYPEQYGGDI

-562 TAELLDLKAKKDV
+562 TAEILELKAKRDV
-575 PASAVVIEAGMDA
+575 PASGVVIEAGMDA
-588 RMGPSATI
+588 RMGPFATI
-596 LMQEGTLRKGDIV
+596 LMQEGTLHKGDIV

-622 NERGGEIKVLLP
+622 NERGAELKVLYP

-657 SEKTVRSIS
+657 SEKTARNIS
-666 GERQQIRMEREKFQ
+666 TERQQIRLEREKYQ

-733 KSIGGISEADVSLA
+733 KSVGGISEADVSLA
-747 AASDAIIMGFHVR
+747 AASDAIIIGFHVR
-760 PSHQARKMAED
+760 PSHQARKLAEE

-782 YDAIEDLRSALEGLL
+782 YDVIDDLQNALEGML

-802 EQVLGS
+802 EQVIGS
-808 ALVKQVF
+808 AIVKQVF
-815 KIKKVGTIAGC
+815 KIKRVGTIAGC

-833 QANCKIRV
+833 QANCKVRL
-841 YRDDVLVI
+841 YRNDVLVT
-849 EDMLSSLKHYAD
+849 EDTISSLKHYAD

-879 SDIKEGD
+879 SDIKEDD
-886 VLEAFVVNEVSQKL
+886 VLEAYIVNEVNKKL

>member
-1 MTIRVHEL
+1 LTIRVHEL

-28 VNVKSHMSLIEDD
+28 VNVKSHMSLVEDE
-41 VANKIRVKYNE
+41 VADKIRLKYKE

-63 RKRLMEMRQAAK
+63 RKRLIEMRQAAK
-75 AQHIAQEEESKKAA
+75 AQKSAQEAETIKAEEP
-89 EKVPPVQE
+89 VPPVAE
-97 PVKETPKE
+97 PVKEVPKKE
-105 EEPIPEKET
+105 EPKPVKEPEKET
-114 EKITAEPEIEKPAEE
+114 PIPVKEKPVEVKPEE
-129 KPAEHP
+129 KPHKPAPEK
-135 PKPIVETPKTDVQ
+135 PKAVPK
-148 PKQEHIQ
+148 
-155 PKPEKGYR
+155 PKPEVIPPKTAA
-163 QEHIQPKP
+163 PAKP
-171 EKGYRQEHIQPKPE
+171 EPWKKQEPSAPSIKPIPTPPSVE
-185 RGYKP
+185 
-190 DHIQPKPER
+190 I
-199 GYKPERFQPKPDQ
+199 
-212 RKGDQRRKKETGV
+212 KKE
-225 PPVKQVAVP
+225 
-234 PAIEPAKE
+234 E
-242 PEVKKFGKGKIS
+242 KKFGKAKIS
-254 HEELGDKSKHKKAI
+254 HEELGEKSKHKKAI

-274 AKQKLVET
+274 AKQKLIET
-282 VEVDEAEIS
+282 IEIDEAEIS

-307 HREAQNVE
+307 HREAQYVE
-315 DRSNEIIIR
+315 DRSNEIVIR

-338 SPSEIISKFFMMGQ
+338 SPSDIISKFFMMGQ
-352 LVTMNQRLDKDSL
+352 LVTMNQRLDRDSL

-380 EYGMDIINREMEQYS
+380 EYGMDIIDKEREQYNN
-395 EVREE
+395 VKEE
-400 KRPPVVT
+400 PRPPVVT

-420 DYIRNTH
+420 DYIRNTN
-427 VVAGESGGITQ
+427 VVAGESGNITQ

-445 DINKYKITFL
+445 EINKHKITFL

-477 VIVIAATEGVKAQT
+477 VIVISATEGVKAQT

-504 MIIAINKVDL
+504 IILAINKVDL
-514 PDANVDKVISQLL
+514 PEANVDKVIAQL
-527 DMGVYLEQYGGDI
+527 MEIGVYPEQYGGDI

-562 TAELLDLKAKKDV
+562 TAEILELKAKRDV
-575 PASAVVIEAGMDA
+575 PASGVVIEAGMDA
-588 RMGPSATI
+588 RMGPFATI
-596 LMQEGTLRKGDIV
+596 LMQEGTLHKGDIV

-622 NERGGEIKVLLP
+622 NERGAELKVLYP

-657 SEKTVRSIS
+657 SEKTARNIS
-666 GERQQIRMEREKFQ
+666 TERQQIRLEREKYQ

-733 KSIGGISEADVSLA
+733 KSVGGISEADVSLA
-747 AASDAIIMGFHVR
+747 AASDAIIIGFHVR
-760 PSHQARKMAED
+760 PSHQARKLAEE

-782 YDAIEDLRSALEGLL
+782 YDVIDDLQNALEGML

-802 EQVLGS
+802 EQVIGS
-808 ALVKQVF
+808 AIVKQVF
-815 KIKKVGTIAGC
+815 KIKRVGTIAGC

-833 QANCKIRV
+833 QANCKVRL
-841 YRDDVLVI
+841 YRNDVLVT
-849 EDMLSSLKHYAD
+849 EDTISSLKHYAD

-879 SDIKEGD
+879 SDIKEDD
-886 VLEAFVVNEVSQKL
+886 VLEAYIVNEVNKKL